1 MPNTTTLCDCV
12 ISYGE
17 LDSEWYGKYKNHKI
31 EIVKHN
37 VTEQEAKDWYGSIE
51 CLKRVQELEK
61 LGREKFGDDYWMK
74 WNVSYFWTLAHK
86 D

>member
-1 MPNTTTLCDCV
+1 MPNTTLCDCV

-17 LDSEWYGKYKNHKI
+17 LDPEWYGKYKNSKT

-37 VTEQEAKDWYGSIE
+37 VTEQEAKDWCGSVE

-61 LGREKFGDDYWMK
+61 LGREKIWQ
-74 WNVSYFWTLAHK
+74 
-86 D
+86 

>member
-1 MPNTTTLCDCV
+1 MADKILCDCV

-17 LDSEWYGKYKNHKI
+17 LDPERHGKYKTSQR

-51 CLKRVQELEK
+51 CIKRVLELEK
-61 LGREKFGDDYWMK
+61 LGREKFGEDYWMK
-74 WNVSYFWTLAHK
+74 WNVSYFWTIAK
-86 D
+86 

>member
-1 MPNTTTLCDCV
+1 MPNTALYDCV

-17 LDSEWYGKYKNHKI
+17 LDPERYGKYKNSKI

-37 VTEQEAKDWYGSIE
+37 VTEQEAKDWYSSIE
-51 CLKRVQELEK
+51 RIKRVQELEK
-61 LGREKFGDDYWMK
+61 LGREKFGYDYWMK
-74 WNVSYFWTLAHK
+74 WNVSYFYTLAHK

>member
-1 MPNTTTLCDCV
+1 MANDVLCDCV

-17 LDSEWYGKYKNHKI
+17 LDPERYGKYKNSKR

-51 CLKRVQELEK
+51 RFKRVQELEK
-61 LGREKFGDDYWMK
+61 LGREKYGDDYWMK
-74 WNVSYFWTLAHK
+74 WKVSYFYTLAHK

>member
-1 MPNTTTLCDCV
+1 MPNTTLYDCV

-17 LDSEWYGKYKNHKI
+17 LDPERYGKYKSCQK

-51 CLKRVQELEK
+51 RFQRVQELEK

-74 WNVSYFWTLAHK
+74 WKVSYFWTLAHK